1 MRNSK
6 SRFILLF
13 GIVFAV
19 IIGAIELI
27 LYNFCT
33 DDIMCLG
40 LLIIPLLPGTLLN
53 LSGNVSIFISILFW
67 FLLGSLI
74 GFLVYKVKNK

>member
-53 LSGNVSIFISILFW
+53 LSGNVSIFISLLFW